1 MSDIELLLLGPFQA
15 TVDGEPARFRSDKVR
30 ALLAYLAL
38 SPDQPHRRET
48 LAALLWPDMP
58 DSVAHNNLRK
68 SLHRLKESLG
78 DGGAE
83 SLLTIDRQSVQFNDG
98 VARVDA
104 TLLSRRVAACES
116 HAHRHLHTC
125 QECLDRLMEAQALY
139 RGELLAGFAVSDS
152 IGFEEWLALQRERLQ
167 QRVLLALYNLAEAY
181 SERGE
186 SASAAR
192 FAARQIEIEPWREE
206 AHRQLMRAL
215 AADGR
220 RSEALAQFDLC
231 RRALAD
237 AFGVEPAPETTSLY
251 EALQRE
257 AGAQPEPSSSMRGFP
272 MTLTPLIGRATESA
286 HIVERLL
293 DPDCRLLTLT
303 GPGGI
308 GKTRLALHT
317 AQTLASRSRFAD
329 GIVFVSVE
337 SMSALAELQAA
348 LAQTFQLRFHEDA
361 ALSSQLAEHLR
372 DKQVLLVLD
381 GFESLASEAGA
392 LAEWLSIASR
402 LKLLVTS
409 RERLN
414 LRAEWLLSIE
424 GLSVPAADEQPR
436 PADHGAVRLFL
447 ELAGRIRPDFA
458 PGQADLDAIRR
469 VCRAVEGLPL
479 GIELAAAW
487 LRHTTPAAIADLIE
501 RSPGDLETPLRD
513 MPARHLSLRAVFE
526 HSWERLAEP
535 ERQRLARLAVVRGA
549 FDVEVAQAVGDA
561 NRACL
566 SALIDKSLLQH
577 TPDGRVRM
585 HEQLRQFALE
595 KPEAVAGFASHG
607 GYFLAR
613 VAQVGPAFFGPDPRQ
628 AAATLAGDL
637 DNVRQAWRWALA
649 HDRTEIVREAVEGLA
664 AYYLFAGLLGEG
676 ESAFEFDEDLADRHP
691 QLAAE
696 LLARRADFASR
707 VGRLPEAQA
716 HVRRAVALD
725 PANVFACIMRGR
737 VLELQGRHAEAL
749 VTLEEACA
757 LALTSGASR
766 LTALALNR
774 LANVHWRMGAYP
786 AAIKRFQQALQLDRD
801 LGHKVG
807 QAMHLGNLGIVLRE
821 QSEYARA
828 ETCLQQ
834 ALDIDQA
841 LGNDLGTARH
851 LNNLGL
857 VRWQTGRRAEALD
870 CYRQALAIAE
880 RLGHA
885 RGIASCISNIGI
897 LHRERGEYVQAIQA
911 YERALQLARNAGARA
926 NISNN
931 LKNLGNTYREIGDYA
946 QARRYYDEAQ
956 VMDVEDGNT
965 EGLARLWGYVATLSA
980 ETSDLASARTLFER
994 GVGALREL
1002 GARYYLAWQLVDL
1015 ADVCLSLGD
1024 TPAALSFAR
1033 EGEEVARAAG
1043 RDDYAVRAR
1052 AITARALHADGR
1064 TEEAC
1069 ALLVPRL
1076 SDASE
1081 LERAVLHEALWQIN
1095 GKETHAS
1102 AALEAYEAL
1111 TTQTPSAHN
1120 RARVDV
1126 LRRALGR

>member
-1 MSDIELLLLGPFQA
+1 MSAIELLLLGPFQA
-15 TVDGEPARFRSDKVR
+15 LVDGEPARFRSDKVR

-78 DGGAE
+78 DTAAE
-83 SLLTIDRQSVQFNDG
+83 SLLTVDRQSVQLNSG

-104 TLLSRRVAACES
+104 STLLQRVATCES
-116 HAHRHLHTC
+116 HAHRHLFTC
-125 QECLDRLMEAQALY
+125 QECLDRLNEAQALY

-152 IGFEEWLALQRERLQ
+152 LGFEEWLALQRERLL
-167 QRVLLALYNLAEAY
+167 QRVLVALYNLAEAY
-181 SERGE
+181 TERGE
-186 SASAAR
+186 PALAGR
-192 FAARQIEIEPWREE
+192 FAARQIALEPWREE
-206 AHRQLMRAL
+206 AYRQLMRAL

-220 RSEALAQFDLC
+220 RSEALAQYDLC

-251 EALQRE
+251 EALQCE

-272 MTLTPLIGRATESA
+272 LTLTPLIGRSTEVA
-286 HIVERLL
+286 HIVQRLL
-293 DPDCRLLTLT
+293 DPDCRLLTLN

-317 AQTLASRSRFAD
+317 AQTLASRSRFTD
-329 GIVFVSVE
+329 GIVFVSAE
-337 SMSALAELQAA
+337 SLSSMAELQAA
-348 LAQTFQLRFHEDA
+348 LAQTLQLRFHEDA
-361 ALSSQLAEHLR
+361 PLNAQLAEHLR

-381 GFESLASEAGA
+381 GFEPLASDAGA

-414 LRAEWLLSIE
+414 LRAEWLLPIE
-424 GLSVPAADEQPR
+424 GLGVPAADEQPR
-436 PADHGAVRLFL
+436 PGEHGAIGLFL

-458 PGQADLDAIRR
+458 PGPADLDAIRR

-479 GIELAAAW
+479 GIEIAAAW
-487 LRHTTPAAIADLIE
+487 LRHSTPEAIAELVE
-501 RSPGDLETPLRD
+501 SHPGDLEAPLRD
-513 MPARHLSLRAVFE
+513 MPARHLSLRVVFE
-526 HSWERLAEP
+526 HSWQRLAVP
-535 ERQRLARLAVVRGA
+535 ERQQLARLAVVRGA
-549 FDVEVAQAVGDA
+549 FDAEVAQAVGDA
-561 NRACL
+561 DRAGL

-577 TPDGRVRM
+577 TPDGRYRM
-585 HEQLRQFALE
+585 HEQLRKFALE
-595 KPEAVAGFASHG
+595 KAEAVPGFDSHSA
-607 GYFLAR
+607 YFLTR
-613 VAQVGPAFFGPDPRQ
+613 VAQVGQAFFGPDPRH
-628 AAATLAGDL
+628 AATVLTSDL

-649 HDRTEIVREAVEGLA
+649 HTRAEIAHGAAEGLA

-676 ESAFEFDEDLADRHP
+676 ESTFAIDDNLAARCP
-691 QLAAE
+691 RLAAE
-696 LLARRADFASR
+696 LLAHRADFASR
-707 VGRLPEAQA
+707 VGRLPEAQT
-716 HVRRAVALD
+716 HVRRAVELD
-725 PANVFACIMRGR
+725 PSNVFACIMRGR
-737 VLELQGRHAEAL
+737 VRELQGRHVEAL

-757 LALTSGASR
+757 MAVSSGNSR

-786 AAIKRFQQALQLDRD
+786 AAIKQFQQALQLDRD
-801 LGHKVG
+801 VSHQVG

-841 LGNDLGTARH
+841 LGNELGTARH

-870 CYRQALAIAE
+870 CYRQALSIAE
-880 RLGHA
+880 RLRHA

-911 YERALQLARNAGARA
+911 YERALQLARDAGARA

-931 LKNLGNTYREIGDYA
+931 LKNLGNTYRELADYA
-946 QARRYYDEAQ
+946 QARRYYAEAEL
-956 VMDVEDGNT
+956 MDIEDGNT
-965 EGLARLWGYVATLSA
+965 EGLARLWGYRATLSA
-980 ETSDLASARTLFER
+980 ETHDLLAARSLFER
-994 GVGALREL
+994 GVEALREL

-1024 TPAALSFAR
+1024 ASAAMAFAR
-1033 EGEEVARAAG
+1033 EGAEVSRAAG

-1052 AITARALHADGR
+1052 AITARALHADGQ
-1064 TEEAC
+1064 TEVAR
-1069 ALLVPRL
+1069 ALLIPRL
-1076 SDASE
+1076 PEAAE
-1081 LERAVLHEALWQIN
+1081 LERAVLNEALWQID
-1095 GKETHAS
+1095 GDREHAS

-1120 RARVDV
+1120 RARVDA

>member
-1 MSDIELLLLGPFQA
+1 MSEIELRLLGPFQA
-15 TVDGEPARFRSDKVR
+15 NVGGEPARFRSDKVR

-58 DSVAHNNLRK
+58 DSVAHSNLRK

-78 DGGAE
+78 EAAAGL
-83 SLLTIDRQSVQFNDG
+83 LLTIDRQSVQFNG
-98 VARVDA
+98 ANAHVDA
-104 TLLSRRVAACES
+104 SMLSQAVAACET

-125 QECLDRLMEAQALY
+125 QVCLDRLNEAQALY

-167 QRVLLALYNLAEAY
+167 QRALLALYNLAEAY
-181 SERGE
+181 TERGE
-186 SASAAR
+186 PALAAR
-192 FAARQIEIEPWREE
+192 FAVRQIEIEPWREE

-237 AFGVEPAPETTSLY
+237 AFGVDPAPETTSLY

-257 AGAQPEPSSSMRGFP
+257 AGAGPAPSSSMRGFP
-272 MTLTPLIGRATESA
+272 LTLTPLIGRATESA
-286 HIVERLL
+286 HIVARLL

-308 GKTRLALHT
+308 GKTRLALHA
-317 AQTLASRSRFAD
+317 AQTLASRSRFVD

-337 SMSALAELQAA
+337 SMSSMDELQAA
-348 LAQTFQLRFHEDA
+348 LAQAFQLRFHEDA
-361 ALSSQLAEHLR
+361 AQDAQLAEHLR

-381 GFESLASEAGA
+381 GFEPLASEAGA
-392 LAEWLSIASR
+392 LAEWLTIASG

-414 LRAEWLLSIE
+414 LRAEWLLMLE
-424 GLSVPAADEQPR
+424 GLGVPAADEQPR
-436 PADHGAVRLFL
+436 PAEHGAVRLFL
-447 ELAGRIRPDFA
+447 ELAGRIRPDFV
-458 PGQADLDAIRR
+458 PLSVDLDAIRR

-487 LRHTTPAAIADLIE
+487 LRHSTPAAIADLVE
-501 RSPGDLETPLRD
+501 RRPGDLEASVRD
-513 MPARHLSLRAVFE
+513 MPARHLSLRVVFE
-526 HSWERLAEP
+526 HSWQRLAGP

-549 FDVEVAQAVGDA
+549 FDVDVAQAVGDA
-561 NRACL
+561 DRGSLN
-566 SALIDKSLLQH
+566 ALIDRSLLQH
-577 TPDGRVRM
+577 TPDGRYRM

-595 KPEAVAGFASHG
+595 KPEAAPGFDSHCA
-607 GYFLAR
+607 YFLER
-613 VAQVGPAFFGPDPRQ
+613 VAQVGPGFFGPDPHK
-628 AAATLAGDL
+628 AAAVLASEL
-637 DNVRQAWRWALA
+637 DNVRLAWRWALA
-649 HDRTEIVREAVEGLA
+649 HDRAELAHEAAEGLA

-676 ESAFEFDEDLADRHP
+676 ESGFAIAEAVSARYP
-691 QLAAE
+691 KLAAE

-716 HVRRAVALD
+716 HVKRAVALD
-725 PANVFACIMRGR
+725 PSNGFACVMRGR

-757 LALTSGASR
+757 MAVNSGNSR

-834 ALDIDQA
+834 ALDIDRA
-841 LGNDLGTARH
+841 LGNELGIARH

-870 CYRQALAIAE
+870 CYRQALSIAE

-885 RGIASCISNIGI
+885 RGIASCVSNIGI
-897 LHRERGEYVQAIQA
+897 LHRERGEYAQAIQA
-911 YERALQLARNAGARA
+911 YERALQLARGAGARG

-931 LKNLGNTYREIGDYA
+931 LKNLGNTYRELGDYA

-956 VMDVEDGNT
+956 AMDVEDGNT
-965 EGLARLWGYVATLSA
+965 EGLARLWGYRATLSA
-980 ETSDLASARTLFER
+980 ETNDLSTARSLFER
-994 GVGALREL
+994 GVEALREL

-1015 ADVCLSLGD
+1015 SDVCLRLGD
-1024 TPAALSFAR
+1024 SVAAMAFGR
-1033 EGEEVARAAG
+1033 EGEEVSRAAG

-1052 AITARALHADGR
+1052 AITARALHADGHA
-1064 TEEAC
+1064 EEAH
-1069 ALLVPRL
+1069 ALLAPRL
-1076 SDASE
+1076 SEAGE
-1081 LERAVLHEALWQIN
+1081 FERAVLHEALWQID
-1095 GKETHAS
+1095 GDRAHAT

-1111 TTQTPSAHN
+1111 ASQTPSSEN
-1120 RARVDV
+1120 RAKVDA